1 MKRLSRR
8 LAVAVAAAALVV
20 SATAWAKDWTKVRI
34 GTEGAYPPFN
44 YMSPDGKI
52 VGFDVD
58 IAMALC
64 EQMKVECTLVQ
75 QDWDGMIPALLAKKF
90 DAIFAS
96 MSITDERKQK
106 VEFSNKYYQT
116 PARFVAKKGA
126 NLDIS
131 KEGLTGKKIGVQRAT
146 THDSFLTDNFG
157 DAVEVV
163 RYASQDEAN
172 LDLVSGRIDLI
183 LADWVTLS
191 ESLLKTDQGKDFE
204 FVGPSYSDPKWFGY
218 GVGVALRKSD
228 TDLRDKF
235 NAAIEA
241 IRADGT
247 WDKIAAK
254 YFDFDVYGS

>member
-183 LADWVTLS
+183 LADSVTLS

-228 TDLRDKF
+228 TDLRDKL

-247 WDKIAAK
+247 SDKIAAK

>member
-183 LADWVTLS
+183 LADSVTLS

-228 TDLRDKF
+228 TDLRDKL